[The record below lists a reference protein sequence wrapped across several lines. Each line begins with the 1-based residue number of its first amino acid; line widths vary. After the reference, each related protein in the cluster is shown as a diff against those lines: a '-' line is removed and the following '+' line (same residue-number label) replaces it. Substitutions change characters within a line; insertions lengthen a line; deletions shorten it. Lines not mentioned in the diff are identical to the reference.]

1 MLHNDCWADD
11 FFWLLLTFL
20 FVPFIA
26 LRKLSIHFQSGMQ
39 RDEFFF
45 IHIYRWMMEAT
56 KSPKCELNKSN
67 QIQFHYNDM
76 LFVEKAFLI
85 SHLGVDDDEQRC
97 LCCNVLHRR
106 SINKI
111 WNYNFKIAT
120 FHVKNREISHSSIP
134 HSAVNIW
141 YIPINLIKNPSAIR

>member
-1 MLHNDCWADD
+1 
-11 FFWLLLTFL
+11 
-20 FVPFIA
+20 
-26 LRKLSIHFQSGMQ
+26 
-39 RDEFFF
+39 
-45 IHIYRWMMEAT
+45 MEAT

-106 SINKI
+106 LIDKI
-111 WNYNFKIAT
+111 
-120 FHVKNREISHSSIP
+120 
-134 HSAVNIW
+134 
-141 YIPINLIKNPSAIR
+141 